1 MSRHFARF
9 AALAILADFVR
20 RIVLVAMGV
29 RFGGGE

>member
-1 MSRHFARF
+1 MSHFRRF
-9 AALAILADFVR
+9 ACYALGADLLR